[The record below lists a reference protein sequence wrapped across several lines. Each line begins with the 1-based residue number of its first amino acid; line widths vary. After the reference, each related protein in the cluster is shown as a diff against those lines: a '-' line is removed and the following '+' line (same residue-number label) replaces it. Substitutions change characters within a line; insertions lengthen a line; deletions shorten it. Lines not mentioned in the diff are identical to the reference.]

1 LKLARD
7 GEEDGV
13 LGIYAE
19 VTAEVEG
26 AIDGDVVVG
35 AVWIKGLCC
44 EELGRA
50 ERSTESC
57 TPLYLLNSFSSSLE
71 DGGVAGGTASLAFM
85 YDCRA
90 TSRRR
95 CLSRYRFA
103 SRELGGGRDSF
114 FSDYTSAIGSGTYV
128 APVTLTNSLTSL
140 SFLELRDCRRW
151 RR

>member
-1 LKLARD
+1 LKLTRD

-19 VTAEVEG
+19 VAAEIEG

-71 DGGVAGGTASLAFM
+71 DDGGAAGGMASLAFM

-103 SRELGGGRDSF
+103 SRELGEGEIRF
-114 FSDYTSAIGSGTYV
+114 FRITQVLWGAVHT
-128 APVTLTNSLTSL
+128 
-140 SFLELRDCRRW
+140 
-151 RR
+151 